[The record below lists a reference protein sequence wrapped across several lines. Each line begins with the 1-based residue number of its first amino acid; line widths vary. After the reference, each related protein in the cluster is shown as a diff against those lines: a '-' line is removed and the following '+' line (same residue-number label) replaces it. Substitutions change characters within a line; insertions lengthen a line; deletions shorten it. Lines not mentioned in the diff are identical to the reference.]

1 MKKITLILVAMFG
14 MATVASAQY
23 TGHKFFDNWSIGVEG
38 GTSTNLCDWDTPN
51 GGVAGINLT
60 KGITPVLSLEF
71 QLQAGF
77 ADNANWNWSMKNNI
91 TGNIVNNATFMAN
104 TKINLMNWFCG
115 YKGTP
120 RLFEIQA
127 RGGVGYTRFFFPSLG
142 DDGDAIA
149 GYRLETNDGMDL
161 NRCVFKFGFDFDF
174 NLGKQKEWTI
184 SLRPA
189 VILKTTRDND
199 PAGETFRD
207 PRTGFG
213 FVRVQCDNDATN
225 RSYWHNCLGQITAGV
240 TYHFKTSNGTHHFA
254 EVKPVEVTKVVE
266 KVVEKPVEKV
276 VEKVVEKG
284 VAGVTVVEF
293 GQNKDKLTDTAKAK
307 LNAISKDAVVC
318 IDGYASPEGN
328 KAYNQKLSQR
338 RCDVVKAYLQGRGV
352 KIADVN
358 AHGVAGPESQRIV
371 YVTVK

>member
-1 MKKITLILVAMFG
+1 MKKFTLILVAMFG
-14 MATVASAQY
+14 VATMVSAQY
-23 TGHKFFDNWSIGVEG
+23 NGHKFFDNWSIGVEG
-38 GTSTNLCDWDTPN
+38 GTSTNLHDWDTPK

-71 QLQAGF
+71 QLQAAFG
-77 ADNANWNWSMKNNI
+77 DQENWNWANYSPN
-91 TGNIVNNATFMAN
+91 VVDNASVYAN

-127 RGGVGYTRFFFPSLG
+127 RGGVGYTRFFWPHNEDRFG
-142 DDGDAIA
+142 VTDG
-149 GYRLETNDGMDL
+149 GTKSSNDL
-161 NRCVFKFGFDFDF
+161 KRCNFKFGLDFDF

-189 VILKTTRDND
+189 VILKTSRDND
-199 PAGETFRD
+199 P
-207 PRTGFG
+207 
-213 FVRVQCDNDATN
+213 VRWSGKGVAVVCDNDGQ
-225 RSYWHNCLGQITAGV
+225 SYLDNCLGQITAGV

-254 EVKPVEVTKVVE
+254 VVQPTEVTKVVE

-307 LNAISKDAVVC
+307 LNAISKDVIVC

-358 AHGVAGPESQRIV
+358 AHGVAGPESQRVV